1 MPRGAMWTFE
11 IQILIGVDYFEVF
24 VDIFCEFFAC
34 RPVPLFFGWSV
45 RAGALTGDL
54 WSIIIQNTYMSF
66 STLLLLLL
74 TANGIAIAIIIG
86 ITSIIVV
93 VVVVVVVVI
102 AIHLRRVLDSRDSR
116 YVAA

>member
-1 MPRGAMWTFE
+1 VEWSR
-11 IQILIGVDYFEVF
+11 
-24 VDIFCEFFAC
+24 
-34 RPVPLFFGWSV
+34 FGE
-45 RAGALTGDL
+45 LTGDL

-86 ITSIIVV
+86 ITSIIIVV

>member
-1 MPRGAMWTFE
+1 VEWSR
-11 IQILIGVDYFEVF
+11 
-24 VDIFCEFFAC
+24 
-34 RPVPLFFGWSV
+34 FGE
-45 RAGALTGDL
+45 LTGDL

-93 VVVVVVVVI
+93 VVVVVVI